1 MRSSAANMRRL
12 AAGAVKFIPAFVPLI
27 CVAWAGEP
35 ADPPL
40 SVEGKLRFHAE
51 QTASPGF
58 VAEMAAYAGV
68 LHWMDTP
75 REWGQGAEPYGKR
88 VASAAG
94 ATAIRNL
101 FAFALDSAL
110 QEDPRYRRSGRGLFF
125 VRIGHAARETFVTRT
140 GGGRARFATWR
151 FGSALGAA
159 YLSNVWYPDRLNTFS
174 SGMEQGAAT
183 IGLDLLG
190 NMASEF
196 WPDVKH
202 IVFRRQ

>member
-1 MRSSAANMRRL
+1 MISSAASMRRL
-12 AAGAVKFIPAFVPLI
+12 ESVAVRFIPAFLLLV
-27 CVAWAGEP
+27 CMVRAGKP

-40 SVEGKLRFHAE
+40 SVKAKLRFHAE
-51 QTASPGF
+51 QTASPAF

-68 LHWMDTP
+68 LQWMDTP
-75 REWGQGAEPYGKR
+75 REWGHGAQPYGKR

-94 ATAIRNL
+94 ATAIRNV

-110 QEDPRYRRSGRGLFF
+110 GEDPRYRRSGHGLFF
-125 VRIGHAARETFVTRT
+125 VRIGHAARETFVTHT
-140 GGGRARFATWR
+140 DGGRARFATWR

-159 YLSNVWYPDRLNTFS
+159 CLSNVWYPDRLNTLS

-202 IVFRRQ
+202 TVLRRR

>member
-1 MRSSAANMRRL
+1 MRNGAANMRSL
-12 AAGAVKFIPAFVPLI
+12 DAGEVKFISALLLLA
-27 CVAWAGEP
+27 CAARAGQP

-40 SVEGKLRFHAE
+40 SVKAKLRFHAE
-51 QTASPGF
+51 QTASPAF
-58 VAEMAAYAGV
+58 VVEMAAYAGV
-68 LHWMDTP
+68 LQWMDTP
-75 REWGQGAEPYGKR
+75 REWGHGAQPYGKR

-94 ATAIRNL
+94 ATAIRNV

-110 QEDPRYRRSGRGLFF
+110 REDPRYRRSGHGLFF
-125 VRIGHAARETFVTRT
+125 VRIGHAARETFVTHT
-140 GGGRARFATWR
+140 DGGRARFATWR

-159 YLSNVWYPDRLNTFS
+159 YLSNVWYPDRLNTFP

-190 NMASEF
+190 NVASEF

-202 IVFRRQ
+202 IMFRRH